1 MISPCLFSL
10 DIQTFSS
17 NLKYDLQN
25 IKKQFEQRKMN
36 LISIHLNKPEKVSS
50 VENEGNYIIFHKF
63 QLI

>member
-25 IKKQFEQRKMN
+25 IRKQFEQRKMN